1 MDKETIKA
9 FIAWLESASIE
20 EIEKRRD
27 LFIETSKKVSTSSGR
42 SDIKFGLKLID
53 EELVARLEL
62 AKIGK
67 A

>member
-20 EIEKRRD
+20 EIESRRD
-27 LFIETSKKVSTSSGR
+27 EFLETKALVSTAAGH
-42 SDIKFGLKLID
+42 SDVKFGLKLID
-53 EELVARLEL
+53 EELLARLEL
-62 AKIGK
+62 SRIGK